1 MTEGERYPLPRAVI
15 FDDTAALALGAGNS
29 MASRLVVE
37 AEKDAALR
45 VYIPAVSLA
54 AAERERAGV
63 AEHVGALPSV
73 NIEGLDFAAA
83 TAVGK
88 RLRAASG
95 ESAEDGKDG
104 KDGKD
109 EPDWSGAQVLHLA
122 LPTVEWP
129 RGRPV
134 LTRTPMRYRGTGI
147 RTIRIVEQG

>member
-1 MTEGERYPLPRAVI
+1 MTDEKRYPLPRAVI

-37 AEKDAALR
+37 AEKNPALR
-45 VYIPAVSLA
+45 VYIPALSLA

-63 AEHVGALPSV
+63 AEHLGALPSV
-73 NIEGLDFAAA
+73 HVEALDFSAAA
-83 TAVGK
+83 AVGK
-88 RLRAASG
+88 RLRTAGAG
-95 ESAEDGKDG
+95 DES
-104 KDGKD
+104 KD

-134 LTRTPMRYRGTGI
+134 LTRTPTRYRGTGI
-147 RTIRIVEQG
+147 RTIRIVEPH

>member
-1 MTEGERYPLPRAVI
+1 MTEEKSYPLPRAVI

-37 AEKDAALR
+37 AEKDPALK
-45 VYIPAVSLA
+45 VYVPALSLA
-54 AAERERAGV
+54 AAEFERAGV

-73 NIEGLDFAAA
+73 TIEGLDFAAA

-88 RLRAASG
+88 RLRVAGGADAEGDKG
-95 ESAEDGKDG
+95 EA
-104 KDGKD
+104 
-109 EPDWSGAQVLHLA
+109 DWSGAHVLHLA

-134 LTRTPMRYRGTGI
+134 LTRVPTRYRGTGI
-147 RTIRIVEQG
+147 RTIRVVE

>member
-1 MTEGERYPLPRAVI
+1 MTEEKSYPLPRAVV

-37 AEKDAALR
+37 AEKDPALK
-45 VYIPAVSLA
+45 VYVPALSLA
-54 AAERERAGV
+54 AAEFERAGV

-73 NIEGLDFAAA
+73 TIEGLDFAAA

-88 RLRAASG
+88 RLRVAGGADAEGDKG
-95 ESAEDGKDG
+95 EA
-104 KDGKD
+104 
-109 EPDWSGAQVLHLA
+109 DWSGAHVLHLA

-134 LTRTPMRYRGTGI
+134 LTRVPTRYRGTGI
-147 RTIRIVEQG
+147 RTIRVVE